1 MTASFP
7 LEVIDLWNLVHSYF
21 VFNSQKSR
29 DDVNNALVFP
39 SATIYIT
46 HTYIFSTKMCR
57 MYSSQVSRF
66 AFSDKIR
73 NEVGIIAIQRLFWE
87 GGITA
92 RQEPLNQT
100 MVVGPLVGPFKTLLS
115 ILKGFNGIYIFYNS
129 RYKITFKF

>member
-1 MTASFP
+1 
-7 LEVIDLWNLVHSYF
+7 
-21 VFNSQKSR
+21 
-29 DDVNNALVFP
+29 
-39 SATIYIT
+39 
-46 HTYIFSTKMCR
+46 MCR

-115 ILKGFNGIYIFYNS
+115 ILKGFNGIYIFYNH
-129 RYKITFKF
+129 RYKITFNIAWDLIYQEVAGRLTEMTQGPANV